1 MIEED
6 ALYILRNTAW
16 LGSNEKREEVE
27 EAVETLAEALNLK
40 QSDTEKAEE
49 EKEMKD
55 AYTNYLCI
63 SKGERR
69 FYRVCKIN
77 GKYGAYSISHIIDSC
92 ADESLEQMLNRLV
105 ELDIKPSYNNLN
117 SFLDALAEKVNNRM
131 EIVVKKGADNDT

>member
-1 MIEED
+1 MIVDE
-6 ALYILRNTAW
+6 ALYILNNTAW

-40 QSDTEKAEE
+40 QSDAEKAEE

-63 SKGERR
+63 PKAERR

-77 GKYGAYSISHIIDSC
+77 GKYGAYAISYIIDSC
-92 ADESLEQMLNRLV
+92 VKESIERLLNRLV
-105 ELDIKPSYNNLN
+105 GLDIKPSYNNLN
-117 SFLDALAEKVNNRM
+117 RFLDSLAEEVNKRM
-131 EIVVKKGADNDT
+131 EIVVKEGVDNDT